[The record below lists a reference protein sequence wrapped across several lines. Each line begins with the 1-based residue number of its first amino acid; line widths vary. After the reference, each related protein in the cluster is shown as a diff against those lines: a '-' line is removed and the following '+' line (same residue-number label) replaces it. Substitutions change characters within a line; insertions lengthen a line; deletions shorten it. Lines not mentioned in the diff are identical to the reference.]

1 MSLQPLQWRKLPVR
15 NLNYIT
21 GSLTTNILLNV
32 IYDMMTGSLY
42 HDGSTRIMGSGSAWQ
57 TPFKFITGSNVEA
70 VGIFP
75 PTSTVMSQSVIFSG
89 RNSTGASSS
98 AIPPVLTGEFSYS
111 SSLLNIACV
120 KNAAS
125 QSFTQWTSQ
134 YPFGSSSYSTGY
146 GRWTSLNLTDR
157 NSNISLYES
166 KEAVAGVIYDYVNDK
181 TCAVIAGAIID
192 PEQVVTS
199 VDAELDNRLYGII
212 TSGVPSA
219 TSQGNLYGITSAF
232 YTDGRQFLSH
242 FSTSSNTGD
251 NTPMFAVFTP
261 QSSSLTTAMVLKPY
275 AYTANYYN
283 FLSFRDFSGQPLD
296 LPLQC
301 VSSGS
306 VNYYLGR
313 LRDITITDLFF
324 SNAIAKN
331 SSGNIFGYTLSVSEV
346 SNNSALLFKY

>member
-1 MSLQPLQWRKLPVR
+1 
-15 NLNYIT
+15 
-21 GSLTTNILLNV
+21 
-32 IYDMMTGSLY
+32 
-42 HDGSTRIMGSGSAWQ
+42 MGSGSAWK
-57 TPFKFITGSNVEA
+57 TPFKFTTGSNVEA

-89 RNSTGASSS
+89 RNLTGASSS

-192 PEQVVTS
+192 PEQVATS

-212 TSGVPSA
+212 TSGVTSV
-219 TSQGNLYGITSAF
+219 TSQSAPRGITGSF
-232 YTDGRQFLSH
+232 YKDVREFLSH
-242 FSTSSNTGD
+242 FSTGSIVD

-275 AYTANYYN
+275 GYIANYYN
-283 FLSFRDFSGQPLD
+283 FLSFRDFSAQPLD

-313 LRDITITDLFF
+313 LRDITITDSFF
-324 SNAIAKN
+324 SIISSTFSSDFDTAIVLHLR
-331 SSGNIFGYTLSVSEV
+331 I
-346 SNNSALLFKY
+346 

>member
-1 MSLQPLQWRKLPVR
+1 MSLQPLEWRKLPVR

-75 PTSTVMSQSVIFSG
+75 PTLTIMSQSVIFSG

-98 AIPPVLTGEFSYS
+98 AIPAVVTGESSYS

-192 PEQVVTS
+192 PEQVVTT

-212 TSGVPSA
+212 TSGVPSV
-219 TSQGNLYGITSAF
+219 TGQSYLYGIQGGF
-232 YTDGRQFLSH
+232 YSHSREFLSH
-242 FSTSSNTGD
+242 FSTGSLVD
-251 NTPMFAVFTP
+251 NAPMFAVFTP
-261 QSSSLTTAMVLKPY
+261 QSSSLTTATVIKTRTYL
-275 AYTANYYN
+275 TSYYN
-283 FLSFRDFSGQPLD
+283 GTAFNDFSGQPVD
-296 LPLQC
+296 VPLQC
-301 VSSGS
+301 VTSGS
-306 VNYYLGR
+306 INYYLGR
-313 LRDITITDLFF
+313 LRDITITDSFF
-324 SNAIAKN
+324 SNAVVKN
-331 SSGNIFGYTLSVSEV
+331 SSGNILGYTLSSSEV
-346 SNNSALLFKY
+346 TATSSLLFKY